1 MQERAPGLYPEL
13 LNNKRIN
20 RRHNTT
26 FIMYFFISSLL
37 NQDDLAMSTNIIRE
51 ITPLTQ
57 NDCFTIFSRL
67 KKEFTFPLH
76 YHEELELNLILNAK
90 GARRIVGDHID
101 SIDDVEL
108 VLVGPNVYHAWFTH
122 QCQSEEIR
130 EVTIQWHKDLL
141 EDKLLR
147 RNQLSFIRSMM
158 ERSQKGILFSR
169 ETIAALAPRIL
180 SLNQKN
186 GFDSVLELFSILH
199 DLSISRNMRTLSDG
213 SFSNQRL
220 TFNSRRIE
228 KAFEYMNNNYDKSIA
243 LGEVAKLVSMTEVS
257 FSRFIKKRTG
267 NTFIDSLNEI
277 RLGHA
282 SRMLIDTTHSIA
294 EISYHC
300 GFNNISNFN
309 RIFKRKKTCTPKEFR
324 ENFTS
329 GTRVFI

>member
-1 MQERAPGLYPEL
+1 M
-13 LNNKRIN
+13 
-20 RRHNTT
+20 
-26 FIMYFFISSLL
+26 SS
-37 NQDDLAMSTNIIRE
+37 NIIRE

-57 NDCFTIFSRL
+57 SDCFTIFSRV
-67 KKEFTFPLH
+67 KKEFSFPLH

-90 GARRIVGDHID
+90 GARRIVGDHIEA
-101 SIDDVEL
+101 IDDMEL
-108 VLVGPNVYHAWFTH
+108 VLVGPNLYHAWFTH
-122 QCQSEEIR
+122 QCKSEEIR
-130 EVTIQWHKDLL
+130 EVTIQWHKDLFD
-141 EDKLLR
+141 DKLLR
-147 RNQLSFIRSMM
+147 RNQLSFIRSMV
-158 ERSQKGILFSR
+158 EKSQKGLLFSKDTTR
-169 ETIAALAPRIL
+169 ALAPRIL

-186 GFDSVLELFSILH
+186 GFDSVLELMSILH
-199 DLSISRNMRTLSDG
+199 DLSISRNMRTLSDA
-213 SFSNQRL
+213 SFTNEHFSY
-220 TFNSRRIE
+220 NSRRIE
-228 KAFEYMNNNYDKSIA
+228 KAFEYMNNNYDKSIT

-294 EISYHC
+294 EVSYNC

-309 RIFKRKKTCTPKEFR
+309 RIFKKKKACTPKEFR